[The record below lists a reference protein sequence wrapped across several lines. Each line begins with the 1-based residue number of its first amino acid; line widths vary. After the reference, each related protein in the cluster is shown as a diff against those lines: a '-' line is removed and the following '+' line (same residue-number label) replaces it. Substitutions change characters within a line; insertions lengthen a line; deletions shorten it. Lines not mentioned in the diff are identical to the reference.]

1 MVVKQV
7 IDYKIIGQRVQKTRM
22 GLGMTQESLAEKLRV
37 STNYLSKIETGR
49 EKPNLEMLAKIS
61 VAVDVSLADLLT
73 GVVEGRQY
81 LQKDFA
87 DILASCSPEKVRLM
101 YDVLARI
108 AQYE

>member
-1 MVVKQV
+1 M

>member
-1 MVVKQV
+1 M
-7 IDYKIIGQRVQKTRM
+7 IDYRIIGQRVQKART
-22 GLGMTQESLAEKLRV
+22 GLGMTQESLAEKLQI

-61 VAVDVSLADLLT
+61 VALDASLAELLT

-81 LQKDFA
+81 LHSDIA
-87 DILASCSPEKVRLM
+87 GILASCSPEKTRLI
-101 YDVLARI
+101 YDVIARI